1 MHSRADVDS
10 TMRRPHRIQAL
21 LRAVGLLAALLFA
34 PHALADRIVLLV
46 DGSASM
52 ATTDAERLAPDA
64 LLRFVRGLPPE
75 TEVAVVAFDQRA
87 RLIAPLGRA
96 RGLSAANFENLAYDG
111 AASDPSVAVERA
123 LYEFREQN
131 ARHPGRDVIV
141 LLMDGGIDLGSSAAN
156 LRAEDWLLGDLRDE
170 LVAREIPVWG
180 IALTDGADFRLLS
193 RLTEATGGDYYRA
206 LTNVGTATALRR
218 IAAAMGYQTPTARPV
233 PQPEV
238 KVAVTPAAAEEATT
252 APQSGDRADLRW
264 WLAFAFLAIGVGLL
278 GWVTISTLRERRDQ
292 VTAEE
297 PALEYFPDCYLVDL
311 HGVTD
316 RPTHRLGSKYNMI
329 TRLQNPP
336 EDGINYV
343 QVFRR
348 QIGRRHALIE
358 YRDFSFWVID
368 QNSLNGSFLN
378 GERLTTETR
387 LKHGDRLRF
396 HIYEFEFC
404 VSDLALSNETL
415 IEQERATSR

>member
-1 MHSRADVDS
+1 MNHRAEVGSAVRAPRRFRFVSRAFV
-10 TMRRPHRIQAL
+10 
-21 LRAVGLLAALLFA
+21 LLAALAFA
-34 PHALADRIVLLV
+34 PGAIADRIVMLV
-46 DGSASM
+46 EDSGSM
-52 ATTDAERLAPDA
+52 ATIDPERLIPEA
-64 LLRFVRGLPPE
+64 LARFASQLPPA
-75 TEVAVVAFDQRA
+75 TEVAIVAFGQRA
-87 RLIAPLGRA
+87 RLLAPLARA
-96 RGLSAANFENLAYDG
+96 SALTAADFEPITYAET
-111 AASDPSVAVERA
+111 ASDPSVAMERA
-123 LYEFREQN
+123 LYEL
-131 ARHPGRDVIV
+131 RDQQADRVGEDMI
-141 LLMDGGIDLGSSAAN
+141 LLVMDGGIELDSPTAN

-170 LVAREIPVWG
+170 LVAREIRIWA
-180 IALTDGADFRLLS
+180 IALTERADFRLLS
-193 RLTEATGGDYYRA
+193 RLTDATGGEYYRA
-206 LTNVGTATALRR
+206 LTNEGAATALRQ
-218 IAAAMGYQTPTARPV
+218 IASVIGRGPG
-233 PQPEV
+233 E
-238 KVAVTPAAAEEATT
+238 PAAPPLAAEIAN
-252 APQSGDRADLRW
+252 APIVNDGSSRSPSPREPTDLRW
-264 WLAFAFLAIGVGLL
+264 WLAFTFLGIGVALL
-278 GWVTISTLRERRDQ
+278 GWVMISTLRERRNQ
-292 VTAEE
+292 TAAAK

-316 RPTHRLGSKYNMI
+316 RPTHRLGSKYNMV

-378 GERLTTETR
+378 GERLTSETR

-415 IEQERATSR
+415 VEQERATSR